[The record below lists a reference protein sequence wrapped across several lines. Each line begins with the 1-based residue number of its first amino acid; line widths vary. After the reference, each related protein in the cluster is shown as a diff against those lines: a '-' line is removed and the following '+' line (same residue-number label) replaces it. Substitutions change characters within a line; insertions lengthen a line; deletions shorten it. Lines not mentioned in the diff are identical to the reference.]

1 MAETINNSDNNIDDN
16 NSQNK
21 KKVRRNKKQLFVV
34 ERKTIID
41 KLSHIIK
48 LEEKKNVV
56 VYDDLVEN
64 MELKEYIIE
73 NIENIKK
80 YYTCSKWGYFT
91 CQHHGYEKDE
101 VTLMRAIYKDD
112 GYKIASKLKTMFRNG
127 IKKKC
132 TELYFIKYS

>member
-34 ERKTIID
+34 ERKAIID

-48 LEEKKNVV
+48 LEENNNVV
-56 VYDDLVEN
+56 IYDDLVEN
-64 MELKEYIIE
+64 MELKEYIVS

-80 YYTCSKWGYFT
+80 YYTLCNTAYFT
-91 CQHHGYEKDE
+91 AHHHGLEKNE
-101 VTLMRAIYKDD
+101 VSLMKAIFKNSDI
-112 GYKIASKLKTMFRNG
+112 KIMSKLRTVERSEN
-127 IKKKC
+127 IKKVC
-132 TELYFIKYS
+132 TEYHFFK

>member
-1 MAETINNSDNNIDDN
+1 METSINNSDNNIDDN
-16 NSQNK
+16 NSHNN

-34 ERKTIID
+34 ERKEIID
-41 KLSHIIK
+41 KLSEIIK
-48 LEEKKNVV
+48 LEENKNVV

-101 VTLMRAIYKDD
+101 VTLTRAIYKDE
-112 GYKIASKLKTMFRNG
+112 GYKILSSQKTSTRKN
-127 IKKKC
+127 IKKVY
-132 TELYFIKYS
+132 TELHFLK

>member
-34 ERKTIID
+34 ERKEIID
-41 KLSHIIK
+41 KLSQIIK
-48 LEEKKNVV
+48 LEENKNVV

-73 NIENIKK
+73 NVENIKK
-80 YYTCSKWGYFT
+80 YFSCSSWAYMTAK
-91 CQHHGYEKDE
+91 HHNLELNE
-101 VTLMRAIYKDD
+101 VTFMKALFKDN
-112 GYKIASKLKTMFRNG
+112 GYKIVSNQKTLTRKN
-127 IKKKC
+127 IKKVY
-132 TELYFIKYS
+132 TELIFLN

>member
-1 MAETINNSDNNIDDN
+1 MDTSINNSDNNIDDN

-34 ERKTIID
+34 ERKEIID

-48 LEEKKNVV
+48 LEENNNVV

-64 MELKEYIIE
+64 MELKEYLVD
-73 NIENIKK
+73 NVENIKK
-80 YYTCSKWGYFT
+80 YYSCSNWGYFT
-91 CQHHGYEKDE
+91 THLHGDIKKDE

-112 GYKIASKLKTMFRNG
+112 GYKIASKLKTMVRNG

-132 TELYFIKYS
+132 SELYFIK